1 MSLIKYQYS
10 DETYKIIG
18 AAQEVHKILG
28 NGFLEA
34 VYHEALEIEFS
45 EQNIPYQSEKEL
57 PINYKKKLLN
67 KKYKV
72 DFLCFDKIIV
82 EIKALSKI
90 TSDNEAQL
98 LNYLKASELKV
109 GLLINFGEKSLNV
122 KRMVL

>member
-1 MSLIKYQYS
+1 
-10 DETYKIIG
+10 KIIG

-57 PINYKKKLLN
+57 PINYKKKILN